1 MQLLLIRHAL
11 PLRTRDGEGSD
22 PELSAE
28 GAEQARRLPVALER
42 FPISRLVSSP
52 QRRAYQTAD
61 PVAAARGLPIDVDER
76 LAEYDRGM
84 SHYVPLEEARAEGS
98 PAWDRME
105 RGDLPVGVDVDAL
118 RGRIWSALTDI
129 VSGAEHAD
137 TVALFSHGGVI
148 NVVLSEILGTAKT
161 LSFPI
166 DYASVTTLRRSR
178 KGAFTVAGVNGIEH
192 VWDLLPR
199 KRPTA

>member
-1 MQLLLIRHAL
+1 
-11 PLRTRDGEGSD
+11 
-22 PELSAE
+22 
-28 GAEQARRLPVALER
+28 
-42 FPISRLVSSP
+42 
-52 QRRAYQTAD
+52 
-61 PVAAARGLPIDVDER
+61 
-76 LAEYDRGM
+76 M

-105 RGDLPVGVDVDAL
+105 RGDLPVGVDVDAF

>member
-1 MQLLLIRHAL
+1 MN
-11 PLRTRDGEGSD
+11 
-22 PELSAE
+22 
-28 GAEQARRLPVALER
+28 
-42 FPISRLVSSP
+42 
-52 QRRAYQTAD
+52 
-61 PVAAARGLPIDVDER
+61 
-76 LAEYDRGM
+76 
-84 SHYVPLEEARAEGS
+84 
-98 PAWDRME
+98 
-105 RGDLPVGVDVDAL
+105 VDAF
-118 RGRIWSALTDI
+118 RGRIFTALEDI
-129 VSGAEHAD
+129 VATAGHSD

-178 KGAFTVAGVNGIEH
+178 KGALTVAGVNGIEH

>member
-1 MQLLLIRHAL
+1 MQFLLIRHAL
-11 PLRTRDGEGSD
+11 PLRTRAGEGSD
-22 PELSAE
+22 PELAVE
-28 GAEQARRLPVALER
+28 GAEQARRLPGALER

-61 PVAAARGLPIDVDER
+61 PVAAARGLPIDIDDR

-84 SHYVPLEEARAEGS
+84 SHYVPLEQARAEGS
-98 PAWDRME
+98 PDWNRME
-105 RGDLPVGVDVDAL
+105 SGDLPAGVDVEEF
-118 RGRIWSALTDI
+118 RGRIWSALNDI
-129 VSGAEHAD
+129 SDATAHAD

-148 NVVLSEILGTAKT
+148 NVVLNEILGTAKT